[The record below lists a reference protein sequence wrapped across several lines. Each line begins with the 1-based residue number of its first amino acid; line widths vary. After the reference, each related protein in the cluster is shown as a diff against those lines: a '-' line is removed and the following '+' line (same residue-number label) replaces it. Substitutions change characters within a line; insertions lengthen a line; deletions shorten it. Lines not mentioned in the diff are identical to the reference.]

1 MVSTRNNVLNSVK
14 GVHVEINFSREN
26 IILNE
31 NEMNVKLNSVL
42 N

>member
-14 GVHVEINFSREN
+14 GVHVVINFSREN
-26 IILNE
+26 IFNE

>member
-1 MVSTRNNVLNSVK
+1 MVSTINNVLNSVK

-26 IILNE
+26 ILNE
-31 NEMNVKLNSVL
+31 NEMNVKSNSVL